1 MPVTYLTPKG
11 SRGAMRE
18 GIGFSMSDQP
28 PTRGQ
33 KMDKVIADKMAKIFF
48 GMLEGEFPD
57 DQEDMRFF
65 TNHLSSFTAMMA
77 DQAVEALVYKYDVD
91 EDFANLVVRGT
102 AMLNK
107 MNGANSFNDYCATEE
122 MAQAMREA
130 E

>member
-1 MPVTYLTPKG
+1 
-11 SRGAMRE
+11 
-18 GIGFSMSDQP
+18 
-28 PTRGQ
+28 
-33 KMDKVIADKMAKIFF
+33 MDKVIADKMAKIFF

-57 DQEDMRFF
+57 EQEDMRFF
-65 TNHLSSFTAMMA
+65 TNHLSSFTTMMA
-77 DQAVEALVYKYDVD
+77 EQAVEALVYKYNVD
-91 EDFANLVVRGT
+91 EDFANLVIRGT

>member
-1 MPVTYLTPKG
+1 
-11 SRGAMRE
+11 
-18 GIGFSMSDQP
+18 
-28 PTRGQ
+28 
-33 KMDKVIADKMAKIFF
+33 MDKVIADKMAKIFF
-48 GMLEGEFPD
+48 AMLEGQFPD
-57 DQEDMRFF
+57 DEADMRFF

-107 MNGANSFNDYCATEE
+107 MNGANSFSDYCVTEE
-122 MAQAMREA
+122 MAQAMGEG